1 MSAKE
6 EFIEIFQEQVHR
18 EGAQALLD
26 YLSNKSDFFTAPAS
40 ARYHGSYAGGLC
52 EHSLNVYHWPGSGS
66 PTCTAWSTARSPSP
80 WWPFST
86 TCARSAATSP
96 PPAT

>member
-52 EHSLNVYHWPGSGS
+52 EHSLNGS
-66 PTCTAWSTARSPSP
+66 PTCMAWSTARSPSP
-80 WWPFST
+80 WWPSST